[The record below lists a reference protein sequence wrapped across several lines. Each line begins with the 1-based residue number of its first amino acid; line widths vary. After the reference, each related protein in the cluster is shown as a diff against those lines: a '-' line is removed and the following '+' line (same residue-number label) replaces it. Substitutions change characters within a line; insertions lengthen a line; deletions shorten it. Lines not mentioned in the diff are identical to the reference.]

1 MTGRAVRE
9 KRARLRGSKASG
21 WLENER
27 RIGGAFEGFSG
38 AWSFDHHGR
47 RGRICHASSKELAV
61 TFDWIQG
68 TWLLGVDWLI
78 RLAALLWI
86 PSRTTPAAAR
96 SWLLLVGFVPLL
108 GLPLY
113 LLFGH
118 PWLSRER
125 VKRQANASEVIRVE
139 QAGMTALRWEPE
151 RGTPPADIVPL
162 VERLGDFMST
172 RGNSVRLLDDYAGS
186 LQALIADIDAARE
199 RVHLLYYLMFDDA
212 VGDAVVA
219 ALKRAVA
226 RGVQCRVLLDAVG
239 AKRGLRRYA
248 ETLRQ
253 AGVTVHDML
262 PGGLRWRRSGRM
274 DLRNHRKIAV
284 FDTAAAYVGS
294 QNLASPEFVPGFPN
308 RELVARVEGPAV
320 AHLQA
325 VFASDW
331 YIETGERLDVAVTY
345 LASHAD
351 VATQLLPSGP
361 AYPFE
366 NARDTVNSLIH
377 VAQRK
382 LVLTTP
388 YFVPDDATLS
398 ALRIV
403 ALSGVEVQLILSE
416 SNNQRLTAWAQ
427 ESYYDELLRCG
438 VKIALYRP
446 HFLHAKHLSVDDDI
460 ALIGSINLDIRSFA
474 LNAEVGMLCYDREVV
489 ERIRHVEAG
498 YLANATPLS
507 LDAWRD
513 RNGWRRVREGVAR
526 LADSFM

>member
-1 MTGRAVRE
+1 M
-9 KRARLRGSKASG
+9 
-21 WLENER
+21 
-27 RIGGAFEGFSG
+27 
-38 AWSFDHHGR
+38 SFD
-47 RGRICHASSKELAV
+47 
-61 TFDWIQG
+61 WMQG

-78 RLAALLWI
+78 RLAALFWI

-125 VKRQANASEVIRVE
+125 VRRQANASEVIRVE
-139 QAGMTALRWEPE
+139 QAGMTALRW
-151 RGTPPADIVPL
+151 TPPADTEAAEVAPL
-162 VERLGDFMST
+162 VERLGDFMPT
-172 RGNSVRLLDDYAGS
+172 RGNSVQLLDHYDAS
-186 LQALIADIDAARE
+186 LKVLIADIDAARE
-199 RVHLLYYLMFDDA
+199 RVHLLYYLMFDDP
-212 VGDAVVA
+212 VGDAIVA
-219 ALKRAVA
+219 SLIRAAA
-226 RGVQCRVLLDAVG
+226 RGVRCRVLLDAVG

-248 ETLRQ
+248 QPLRD

-284 FDTAAAYVGS
+284 FDTTVGYVGS
-294 QNLASPEFVPGFPN
+294 QNLALPEFVPGFPN
-308 RELVARVEGPAV
+308 RELVARVEGPV
-320 AHLQA
+320 VGHLQA

-345 LASHAD
+345 PVSDAD
-351 VATQLLPSGP
+351 IVTQLLPSGP
-361 AYPFE
+361 AYPYE
-366 NARDTVNSLIH
+366 NARDAVNSLIH

-398 ALRIV
+398 ALRIA
-403 ALSGVEVQLILSE
+403 ALSGVDVQLILSE

-446 HFLHAKHLSVDDDI
+446 HFLHAKHLSVDEDI

-474 LNAEVGMLCYDREVV
+474 LNAEIGMLCYDRGVV
-489 ERIRHVEAG
+489 GRLREVEAD
-498 YLANATPLS
+498 YLADATVLS
-507 LDAWRD
+507 LEAWRA
-513 RNGWRRVREGVAR
+513 RPGWRRAREGVAR